1 MKMVVINKLTLL
13 TGREH
18 REKEKLTLPKGWKA
32 RICHP
37 ILLLPLYESLLNSE
51 DVI

>member
-1 MKMVVINKLTLL
+1 MKMVINKLTLL

-37 ILLLPLYESLLNSE
+37 ILLPLYESLLNSE
-51 DVI
+51 GVI